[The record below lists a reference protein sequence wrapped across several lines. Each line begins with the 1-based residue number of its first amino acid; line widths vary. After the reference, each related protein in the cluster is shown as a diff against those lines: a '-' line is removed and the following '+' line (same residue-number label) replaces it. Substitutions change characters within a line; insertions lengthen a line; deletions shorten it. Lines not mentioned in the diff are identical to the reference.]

1 MLEKHR
7 RSPLFPEFDYERYRK
22 MKTTMETNTVQFI
35 ELLSLEARLDGC
47 FMALRVTRNEGRT
60 ECVMEIDKPTYAQ
73 MSAVIPSSGERVR
86 LSLHPKWDP
95 YRSVHY
101 STAIKVNGSFNET
114 LYFTCS
120 ELYIAQLNRL
130 REDDGA
136 ILHSAEASAETAKP
150 RAAAAEEAKQQ
161 SAAAEEARQRAAEA
175 ETAKQQ
181 SAGAETAKPRAA
193 EAETAKRQTAA
204 AEEAKPQTA
213 AGAAM
218 EVSMVAGRPTQRVQR
233 MGPLALKFALFTL
246 LASFIIMGVD
256 GKLFNGPEHVL
267 NPPVDAAQPADSAD
281 SRKTLESSS
290 EQAITPAALDNQ
302 EKSSQ
307 LPLSPAAQN
316 VSPVQD
322 EGESPFYKLLSID
335 DGKFTYGLPK
345 GYVAL
350 TFDDGPSVYTKQI
363 VDMLTEQKV
372 AASFLFVGKKAQQ
385 FPDAVAYADE
395 HGMTIGNH
403 SWDHTK
409 LTSRN
414 QKSYK
419 NSINK
424 ATKTLEAL
432 TDKPVTL
439 FRPPYGAID
448 AALAANV
455 LDEGMKVLMWNRDP
469 EDWKAD
475 KPDDILRYF
484 RKIDPSGGIYVLHE
498 KAATVEA
505 LPDIIQYLKDEQ
517 LTFIIFD

>member
-1 MLEKHR
+1 
-7 RSPLFPEFDYERYRK
+7 
-22 MKTTMETNTVQFI
+22 METNTVQII
-35 ELLSLEARLDGC
+35 ELLSLEARSDGC
-47 FMALRVTRNEGRT
+47 FMTLQVIRNEGRT

-73 MSAVIPSSGERVR
+73 MSAVIPSNGERVR

-101 STAIKVNGSFNET
+101 STAIKVNGDFNET

-130 REDDGA
+130 RENDGT
-136 ILHSAEASAETAKP
+136 ILHSAEAA
-150 RAAAAEEAKQQ
+150 RQQIAAAEETKW
-161 SAAAEEARQRAAEA
+161 
-175 ETAKQQ
+175 
-181 SAGAETAKPRAA
+181 
-193 EAETAKRQTAA
+193 QTV
-204 AEEAKPQTA
+204 

-218 EVSMVAGRPTQRVQR
+218 EVSKVSAAGRPAQRVQR
-233 MGPLALKFALFTL
+233 MGPLALKFAIFTL
-246 LASFIIMGVD
+246 LASIIIMGMD
-256 GKLFNGPEHVL
+256 GKLFSGPEHVL
-267 NPPVDAAQPADSAD
+267 NPPVDAAQSTDSTD
-281 SRKTLESSS
+281 SRKPLASSP

-302 EKSSQ
+302 AEPSQ
-307 LPLSPAAQN
+307 LPLSQSAQD
-316 VSPVQD
+316 VSPAQD
-322 EGESPFYKLLSID
+322 EGESPFYERLSID

-350 TFDDGPSVYTKQI
+350 TFDDGPSIYTKQI
-363 VDMLTEQKV
+363 VDVLTEQKV

-395 HGMTIGNH
+395 HGMSIGNH

-409 LTSRN
+409 LTSHN
-414 QKSYK
+414 QKTYK
-419 NSINK
+419 NNINK
-424 ATKTLEAL
+424 AAKTLEAL

-439 FRPPYGAID
+439 FRPPYGAIN
-448 AALAANV
+448 ASLAANV

-484 RKIDPSGGIYVLHE
+484 RKIDPSGGIYVMHE

-505 LPDIIQYLKDEQ
+505 LPDIIQYLKDQQ